1 MRGVR
6 AGCGTNRARWV
17 RLGGHPIGRP
27 IAHPGE
33 IRRTLAHPERRLSR
47 TLDFSGCAH
56 GARRVETQGPRLAQP
71 CARLEYAECAYVG
84 RVSESRLLSWPTAY
98 PTLNCMA
105 KVVSHLSYSHQKV
118 PLPL

>member
-6 AGCGTNRARWV
+6 SGCGTNRARWV

-33 IRRTLAHPERRLSR
+33 IQRTLAHPERRLSR

-71 CARLEYAECAYVG
+71 CASAG
-84 RVSESRLLSWPTAY
+84 VSESRLLSWPTAY
-98 PTLNCMA
+98 PTVNCMA
-105 KVVSHLSYSHQKV
+105 KVVRHLSYSHQKV